1 MKSLGKA
8 SKRKLAFGR
17 ESLKDDVIHRNIDG
31 DGDVHAVCG
40 CNIVRIDISEVMMF
54 RDHSFK
60 TKEVCVLGVH

>member
-40 CNIVRIDISEVMMF
+40 CNIVSRLRYLRSDDV
-54 RDHSFK
+54 
-60 TKEVCVLGVH
+60 